1 MFLLLMCV
9 LTVAAAT
16 ILLLAVHVAR
26 KHRGTPLFFL
36 ACVVILI
43 SAVITIVFLV
53 LFLSYAIGAL
63 MG

>member
-9 LTVAAAT
+9 LTVVAAT
-16 ILLLAVHVAR
+16 ILLLAVRVAR

-43 SAVITIVFLV
+43 STVVTIVFLV
-53 LFLSYAIGAL
+53 LFLSHAIGAL